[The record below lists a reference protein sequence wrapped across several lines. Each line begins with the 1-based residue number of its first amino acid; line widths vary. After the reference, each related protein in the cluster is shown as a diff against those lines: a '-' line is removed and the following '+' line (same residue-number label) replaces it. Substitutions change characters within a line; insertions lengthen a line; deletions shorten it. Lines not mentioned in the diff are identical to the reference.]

1 MLVLV
6 TGGAASGK
14 SARAEDIACR
24 LADGKPM
31 LYVAAMEPSGEE
43 AQRRIARHRALRAG
57 KGFDTLE
64 HAKRFDRMRVPAGYE
79 AALFEC
85 MSNAL
90 ANELFSPDGAGEN
103 WKDSILSGV
112 DALAAA
118 CPHVVVV
125 TNEVF
130 SDGCTYDAGTMAYL
144 CALGQLNQLLAQ
156 RADVVIESVCGIP
169 VMRKGSADFE

>member
-1 MLVLV
+1 MRILV
-6 TGGAASGK
+6 TGGSASGK
-14 SARAEDIACR
+14 SALAEQFTVQCAPGGRR
-24 LADGKPM
+24 LY
-31 LYVAAMEPSGEE
+31 LAAMQPFGED
-43 AQRRIARHRALRAG
+43 AQFRIARHKKLRAG
-57 KGFDTLE
+57 KDFDTVE
-64 HAKRFDRMRVPAGYE
+64 RYTDYAHFVPPMGYG

-85 MSNAL
+85 VSNAL

-130 SDGCTYDAGTMAYL
+130 SDGRTYDAGTMAYL
-144 CALGQLNQLLAQ
+144 RALGQLNQLLAQ